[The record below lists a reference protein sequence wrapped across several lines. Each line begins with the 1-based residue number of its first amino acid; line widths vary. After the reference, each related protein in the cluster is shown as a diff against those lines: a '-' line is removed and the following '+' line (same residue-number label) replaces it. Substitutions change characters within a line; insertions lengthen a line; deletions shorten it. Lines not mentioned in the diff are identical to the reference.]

1 MVKKDP
7 VKLVKNDLLKI
18 INSPDEAPLRDLVT
32 FDKTEVSDAILSLN
46 IDTPEDLIELSNY
59 SEFFN
64 EL

>member
-1 MVKKDP
+1 M
-7 VKLVKNDLLKI
+7 KLVKNDLLKI

-32 FDKTEVSDAILSLN
+32 FDKNQGFRHAILSLN
-46 IDTPEDLIELSNY
+46 IDTPDDLIELSNY